1 MSKGKISVLVLI
13 IAAIAAFFYFELGS
27 YFTLDAIKAQ
37 RESLLASFEKNPLVV
52 SAGFFAVYVLVTA
65 LSLPG
70 AALMTLLA
78 GAIFGLL
85 LGTVLVSF
93 ASSIGATLAFLAS
106 RFICRDWV
114 QGKLGKHLAPIN
126 KGVEEEGAFYLFTMR
141 LVPAFPFWVINLVMG
156 LTTIKTKTFYWVSQ
170 IGMLLG
176 TIVFVNA
183 GSQLAQVT
191 TLKGILSPALI
202 GSFVLLGVLPL
213 IAKKIIGAMKKN
225 KADSTEKA
233 S

>member
-1 MSKGKISVLVLI
+1 VTKGKVAVLVLI
-13 IAAIAAFFYFELGS
+13 IAAIAAFFYYDLGS

-37 RESLLASFEKNPLVV
+37 RESLLASFEENPLLV
-52 SAGFFAVYVLVTA
+52 SAGFFGVYVLVTA

-85 LGTVLVSF
+85 WGTVLVSF

-170 IGMLLG
+170 VGMLLG

-225 KADSTEKA
+225 KTDSTA
-233 S
+233 V

>member
-1 MSKGKISVLVLI
+1 MTKGKVTVLVLI
-13 IAAIAAFFYFELGS
+13 IAAVFAFFYFDLGS

-37 RESLLASFEKNPLVV
+37 RESLLASFEKNPLLV

-85 LGTVLVSF
+85 WGTVLVSF

-114 QGKLGKHLAPIN
+114 QGKMGKYLAPIN
-126 KGVEEEGAFYLFTMR
+126 KGIEEEGAFYLFTMR
-141 LVPAFPFWVINLVMG
+141 LVPAIPFMVINLVMG
-156 LTTIKTKTFYWVSQ
+156 LTTLKTKTFYWVSQ
-170 IGMLLG
+170 VGMLLG

-191 TLKGILSPALI
+191 TLKGILSPGLI
-202 GSFVLLGVLPL
+202 GSFVLLGALPL
-213 IAKKIIGAMKKN
+213 VAKKIIGAIKKN
-225 KADSTEKA
+225 KADSPAT
-233 S
+233 

>member
-1 MSKGKISVLVLI
+1 MSKGKLVVLVLI
-13 IAAIAAFFYFELGS
+13 VAAVSAFFYFDLGS
-27 YFTLDAIKAQ
+27 FFTLDAIKAQ
-37 RESLLASFEKNPLVV
+37 RETLLASFQNDPLLV
-52 SAGFFAVYVLVTA
+52 SAGFFAAYVLITG

-85 LGTVLVSF
+85 WGTVLVSF

-114 QGKLGKHLAPIN
+114 QGKFSKHLAPIN
-126 KGVEEEGAFYLFTMR
+126 KGIEEEGAFYLFTMR
-141 LVPAFPFWVINLVMG
+141 LVPAIPFMVINLVMG

-191 TLKGILSPALI
+191 TLKGILSPGLI

-213 IAKKIIGAMKKN
+213 VAKKVIGMIKKN
-225 KADSTEKA
+225 KADSAAT
-233 S
+233 